1 MKDGNPSGDD
11 PSPSATPPEPV
22 AALEEQLKPRTAEL
36 ERERAARRELEERLA
51 SIEEQSRRQLAE
63 IQADYDQS
71 PVGLFVL
78 DTELRYRRIN
88 TYLARFNGQPAAAH
102 LGRTLREMV
111 PGLADQA
118 EPLFRHIPQTGEP
131 VLNKVV
137 DGKLARS
144 RLPYP
149 KKS

>member
-1 MKDGNPSGDD
+1 
-11 PSPSATPPEPV
+11 
-22 AALEEQLKPRTAEL
+22 
-36 ERERAARRELEERLA
+36 
-51 SIEEQSRRQLAE
+51 
-63 IQADYDQS
+63 
-71 PVGLFVL
+71 
-78 DTELRYRRIN
+78 
-88 TYLARFNGQPAAAH
+88 
-102 LGRTLREMV
+102 MV